1 MLEFIVPHLAIHCHL
16 ERGTPCCHSPFPCL
30 SIYPVVTVHLFLYTL
45 LLLCSSPYLCTPCCY
60 CALPISLY
68 TLLLLCTS
76 PYLCTPCCYC
86 ALPPISVHTVVT
98 VHFPLFLH
106 ILLLQHTSLHFML
119 SETSMSLTLLFAQTR
134 SIRHTCL
141 HFTFPFP
148 KHKTHPTVQFRTVLL
163 SCFNIST
170 TRNVITINISTVDI
184 ATGTLEH
191 HFEVRCSFVYM
202 QSEEFGRQFGS
213 CRCCVIT

>member
-60 CALPISLY
+60 CALP
-68 TLLLLCTS
+68 
-76 PYLCTPCCYC
+76 
-86 ALPPISVHTVVT
+86 PISVHTVVT

-119 SETSMSLTLLFAQTR
+119 SETSMSLTLHFAQTR